1 MQAKNEIEEAIY
13 ALNYAKDKVAKFKK
27 INNRFPDKSDNIISH
42 LYIEQYEYIA
52 NIHIMKQLLVVTF
65 KEFDVLPGLEGKSI
79 AYMGYESKS
88 RPPHLLWKCASIS
101 VPLEHLPSQ
110 CKTMI

>member
-1 MQAKNEIEEAIY
+1 MQ

-27 INNRFPDKSDNIISH
+27 INNRFPDQSEKIISH

-88 RPPHLLWKCASIS
+88 SPPHLLWKCASIS